1 MPRKAAYLA
10 FEHGDADEFE
20 FFLAEKLG
28 RTVDE
33 LGDMPNTEYVKWFVY
48 YGRKAQR
55 REIETKKAKSARGR
69 R

>member
-20 FFLAEKLG
+20 FFIAEKLG

-33 LGDMPNTEYVKWFVY
+33 LGVMPNDEYVKWFVY
-48 YGRKAQR
+48 FGRKAQR
-55 REIETKKAKSARGR
+55 REIEAKKAKARR
-69 R
+69 RR